1 MSLLFAD
8 VLYIALLLLLLFCFN
23 NSHKAQS
30 TQSNLSGCSYYRLTK
45 LSLQHYISP

>member
-30 TQSNLSGCSYYRLTK
+30 TPEANQKQPFWLFL
-45 LSLQHYISP
+45 LQTY